1 MALSN
6 YTELKTSIA
15 NYLNRNDLT
24 SVIPDFITLTED
36 RLNRDLRVASNV
48 VRAET
53 TTTASQAFY
62 NLPADI
68 TELKNIT
75 YEATSS
81 SHALSYLSMESA
93 SREYGGVTSGYPRA
107 YTLVGDNLKLLPTPD
122 GTYTININYY
132 KKLSALS
139 DSNLTNDIITNYPAL
154 YLFGSCMEGA
164 IYLNDTEQSQRFAS
178 IFAQTMAEVKESEEK
193 SLYAGTVLTMS
204 VQGT

>member
-1 MALSN
+1 MSLSN

-24 SVIPDFITLTED
+24 NVIPDFITLTED

-68 TELKNIT
+68 VELKNIT

-132 KKLSALS
+132 KKLSSLS

-178 IFAQTMAEVKESEEK
+178 IFAQTMSEVKESEEK

>member
-1 MALSN
+1 MSLSN

-24 SVIPDFITLTED
+24 NVIPDFITLTED

-68 TELKNIT
+68 VELKNIT

-132 KKLSALS
+132 KKLSSLS

-154 YLFGSCMEGA
+154 YGSCMEGA

-178 IFAQTMAEVKESEEK
+178 IFAQTMSEVKESEEK

>member
-1 MALSN
+1 MSLSN

-68 TELKNIT
+68 IELKNIT
-75 YEATSS
+75 YEATNS

-178 IFAQTMAEVKESEEK
+178 IFAQTMSEVKESEEK

>member
-24 SVIPDFITLTED
+24 NVIPDFITLTED

-68 TELKNIT
+68 VELKNIT

-132 KKLSALS
+132 KKLSSLS

-178 IFAQTMAEVKESEEK
+178 IFAQTMSEVKESEEK